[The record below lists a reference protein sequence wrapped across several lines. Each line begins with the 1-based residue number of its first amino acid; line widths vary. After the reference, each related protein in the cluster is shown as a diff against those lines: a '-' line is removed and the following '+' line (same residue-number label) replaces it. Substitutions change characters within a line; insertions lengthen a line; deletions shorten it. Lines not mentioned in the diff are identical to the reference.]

1 MNEWDR
7 DNLRFLLTSDKATL
21 DDWYAQ
27 CDADD
32 IAYALELL
40 KAYKSELMIK
50 ELEFIDEIADEDTS
64 VANELLSKIAK
75 T

>member
-21 DDWYAQ
+21 DEWYAQ

-32 IAYALELL
+32 IAYALELM
-40 KAYKSELMIK
+40 KAYKSELMLK
-50 ELEFIDEIADEDTS
+50 EFEYIDELAEEDLS
-64 VANELLSKIAK
+64 AANKLLSKIAK